1 MTRMF
6 FIKKMENQMMT
17 NNRKTV
23 DSAEQRQA
31 ETIDNQV
38 LVDNSERKHWIE
50 ESAYF
55 MAEARGFIPGYEKK
69 D

>member
-1 MTRMF
+1 
-6 FIKKMENQMMT
+6 MMT